1 MKSRLISLFAL
12 AAIVMLAWSP
22 ASQVQAANIT
32 IKGGTCHALQFMP
45 TPVPE
50 PLHFSSGGIG
60 NPTTSDSN
68 PTGDRNY
75 AVVCDVPREPLAI
88 GAAVG
93 GFYVDGTNFPGLST
107 TCSIESFN
115 YTGFFLGLQV
125 FTDSATTFDHFVSL
139 PASQLGTWA
148 YVELNC
154 SGFNQLI
161 GVTSVQ

>member
-50 PLHFSSGGIG
+50 PLHF
-60 NPTTSDSN
+60 

>member
-1 MKSRLISLFAL
+1 MKLRSIILFAVVII
-12 AAIVMLAWSP
+12 AAIAGSP
-22 ASQVQAANIT
+22 ASQVHAANIT

-50 PLHFSSGGIG
+50 PLHFSSGSIG

-75 AVVCDVPREPLAI
+75 AVVCDVPRQPLAL
-88 GAAVG
+88 GAASG
-93 GFYVDGTNFPGLST
+93 GFYVDGTNFPGQST

-139 PASQLGTWA
+139 PASQLGMWA